1 MRLLAGWLAVVV
13 LVAAAC
19 GDSGDDQVAT
29 LGDAKPPPPVE
40 ATQDAPAEP
49 PPAAAATEP
58 PAAPTEPPAAPT
70 EPPAAPTEPPAA
82 PTEPPAEPAP
92 PAPAAAMEGPLDGVT
107 AVAVVSALGE
117 SQRAVT
123 SSRVQMYLSMNLS
136 IDGVSAAAIS
146 DIPFLLYTT
155 VGDRTHVQ
163 VDRSALATLSAFEDG
178 MPSAAPAGLPPFEF
192 IVDEGAQQA
201 YVKLGPLTTLQPG
214 EAPAPL
220 PDLVGRDGVD
230 VSDLW
235 ARADPAASAGAGE
248 FLPGFLGED
257 VPALDDFLLLLQA
270 AVDGGS
276 LLEARAGGAG
286 EVAGIATQT
295 YTFVVD
301 LARLS
306 QDLPPLLNEFLGGVS
321 DGGPPPEEFLGS
333 LPPLPAEIGIH
344 ADGGGFVREIQ
355 LDLDL
360 GAILMAVFAG
370 FGELGAPEGAEV
382 ELPDFEYLLAIR
394 FETLAV
400 NDPSLAVTL
409 PDPALVVDLP

>member
-1 MRLLAGWLAVVV
+1 MVSRRNRATFLAGCLMAV
-13 LVAAAC
+13 LMIAGAC
-19 GDSGDDQVAT
+19 SDPGDDQVAT
-29 LGDAKPPPPVE
+29 LTEDRPPPP
-40 ATQDAPAEP
+40 ATEPAEEMTPAEPPPPAASTEPSAAPAEPPAEP
-49 PPAAAATEP
+49 PPA
-58 PAAPTEPPAAPT
+58 
-70 EPPAAPTEPPAA
+70 
-82 PTEPPAEPAP
+82 PAEPAP
-92 PAPAAAMEGPLDGVT
+92 PAPAAAMEGPLDGAT

-123 SSRVQMYLSMNLS
+123 SSRVQVYLSMNLS
-136 IDGVSAAAIS
+136 IDGVSAGSIS

-178 MPSAAPAGLPPFEF
+178 MPSAVPAGLPPFEF

-201 YVKLGPLTTLQPG
+201 YVKLGPMATLQPG

-235 ARADPAASAGAGE
+235 ARADPAAGAGDGE
-248 FLPGFLGED
+248 FLPGFLGEE

-286 EVAGIATQT
+286 EVVGIATQT
-295 YTFVVD
+295 YTFIVD

-306 QDLPPLLNEFLGGVS
+306 QDLPPLLNEFLGGVG
-321 DGGPPPEEFLGS
+321 DGGPPPEELLNS
-333 LPPLPAEIGIH
+333 LPPLPAEIAIH
-344 ADGGGFVREIQ
+344 ADGGGFVRQVQ

-382 ELPDFEYLLAIR
+382 ELPEFEYLLAIR
-394 FETLAV
+394 FETLAL
-400 NDPSLAVTL
+400 NDPSLTVAL